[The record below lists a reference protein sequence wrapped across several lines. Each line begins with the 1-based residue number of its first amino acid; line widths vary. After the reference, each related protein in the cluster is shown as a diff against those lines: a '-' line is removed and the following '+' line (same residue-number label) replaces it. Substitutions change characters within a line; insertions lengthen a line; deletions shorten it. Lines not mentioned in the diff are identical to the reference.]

1 MKYFEGIMI
10 AILTGTYLDTEVTKL
25 ASQLS
30 RETKEKL
37 SLVYIIEIPRN
48 LEVDREIPNL
58 TVKAEETLTRM
69 EALSKNMKIR
79 PKSQIIQSRFIGS
92 AVVSHA
98 IEEGSQAIVMALPP
112 KSKHSAFYQLSDSLE
127 YVLEHA
133 PCSVITCRPSLNRS
147 LEQVGEPA

>member
-48 LEVDREIPNL
+48 LKVDREIPNL
-58 TVKAEETLTRM
+58 TVKAE
-69 EALSKNMKIR
+69 
-79 PKSQIIQSRFIGS
+79 
-92 AVVSHA
+92 
-98 IEEGSQAIVMALPP
+98 
-112 KSKHSAFYQLSDSLE
+112 
-127 YVLEHA
+127 
-133 PCSVITCRPSLNRS
+133 
-147 LEQVGEPA
+147 